1 LDKNVEQNTRLNPF
15 KFALRI
21 PGEFHHAFNLS
32 KPKIIFTS
40 LYAVDKVVDVAQFN
54 FSFVQQ
60 VVLYGNEN
68 PVTSRVTLY
77 TDYLTTV
84 PEATK
89 YDSFY
94 CEPLDVVQHVALV
107 LCSSGTTGLPKG
119 VQLTQY
125 NLMVCAAHTL

>member
-1 LDKNVEQNTRLNPF
+1 
-15 KFALRI
+15 
-21 PGEFHHAFNLS
+21 LS

-40 LYAVDKVVDVAQFN
+40 LYAADKVVEVGRLNTRFL
-54 FSFVQQ
+54 QQ
-60 VVLYGNEN
+60 VILYGDEN
-68 PVTSRVTLY
+68 PLRSNVTLY
-77 TDYLTTV
+77 SDFLAAV

-94 CEPLDVVQHVALV
+94 CEPLDVAKHVALV

-125 NLMVCAAHTL
+125 NLMVCAAHFL